1 MTSSDAFAITARAS
15 GHEGHRRPSRTPTHD
30 QHHDHDRSG
39 RTDQTSTDHARA
51 AHSRTDHARA
61 DHRSAPHPVAQ
72 RRSPAAATAL
82 VLLTLATLLAPPA
95 AARAADDARALLDDA
110 ARRNGTSSWRDRTL
124 DVTIESVSGDAATRT
139 RVAHVEE
146 LRATDGGL
154 STFMDF
160 TSPSDVEGTLYLHL
174 APKGDDEQEWIYA
187 PAARR
192 PRRLTPGQ
200 TDEMATG
207 AELGYREVERAA
219 QVVAWT
225 DADAD
230 ATLLAD
236 ETLDGRAYRVVR
248 LTPRAPRPG
257 EPESFD
263 VWLGADDLLVRK
275 LVPRGG
281 AGSPEEILLSE
292 HETIDGHA
300 TPRVIDARGPAGA
313 WRTVF
318 RLGKVRYDT
327 GLKESAFSLAR
338 LSRGR

>member
-1 MTSSDAFAITARAS
+1 MTSFDAFAITARARAH
-15 GHEGHRRPSRTPTHD
+15 GGHRCLSQPSVHDQDRDHDPSRCHP
-30 QHHDHDRSG
+30 
-39 RTDQTSTDHARA
+39 DHAHRTRA
-51 AHSRTDHARA
+51 AY
-61 DHRSAPHPVAQ
+61 RSAT
-72 RRSPAAATAL
+72 RSVRQHRAAAATAKIL
-82 VLLTLATLLAPPA
+82 ALLTLATLLAPPS
-95 AARAADDARALLDDA
+95 AARATTEARAILDDA
-110 ARRNGTSSWRDRTL
+110 ARRNGTASWHDRTL
-124 DVTIESVSGDAATRT
+124 DVTIESLSGDGVTRT
-139 RVAHVEE
+139 RSARVEE
-146 LRATDGGL
+146 LRDADGGL
-154 STFMDF
+154 RTFMEF

-225 DADAD
+225 DADAE
-230 ATLLAD
+230 ATLLPD
-236 ETLDGRAYRVVR
+236 ETLDGRTYRVVR

-257 EPESFD
+257 EAESFD
-263 VWLGADDLLVRK
+263 VWLGADDLLLRK

-281 AGSPEEILLSE
+281 AGTPKELLLSE
-292 HETIDGHA
+292 HETIDGHV
-300 TPRVIDARGPAGA
+300 TPRVIEAVGPDGA

-318 RLGKVRYDT
+318 RLSDVRYDT

-338 LSRGR
+338 LNRGR

>member
-1 MTSSDAFAITARAS
+1 MALALLALAMTATTLAPLRASASEARAI
-15 GHEGHRRPSRTPTHD
+15 
-30 QHHDHDRSG
+30 
-39 RTDQTSTDHARA
+39 
-51 AHSRTDHARA
+51 
-61 DHRSAPHPVAQ
+61 
-72 RRSPAAATAL
+72 
-82 VLLTLATLLAPPA
+82 
-95 AARAADDARALLDDA
+95 LDDA
-110 ARRNGTSSWRDRTL
+110 ARKNGTSSWRDRTL
-124 DVTIESVSGDAATRT
+124 EVTIESLSGDGVTRT
-139 RVAHVEE
+139 RVARVEE
-146 LRATDGGL
+146 VRDGDGGL
-154 STFMDF
+154 RTFMEF
-160 TSPSDVEGTLYLHL
+160 TSPSDVDGTLYLHL
-174 APKGDDEQEWIYA
+174 APKADDEQEWIYS

-236 ETLDGRAYRVVR
+236 ETLDGRACRVVR

-257 EPESFD
+257 EPESLD

-281 AGSPEEILLSE
+281 SGTPKELLLSE
-292 HETIDGHA
+292 HETVDGHA
-300 TPRVIDARGPAGA
+300 TPRVIEAVGPDGA

-318 RLGKVRYDT
+318 RLNDVRYDT
-327 GLKESAFSLAR
+327 GLKDSSFSLAR
-338 LSRGR
+338 LNRGR